1 VVARI
6 VFLFTAAVFLAGCF
20 GGSDAAEE
28 QRAVE
33 TKTMPPSALAAAV
46 TAPKRTCPLNL
57 PNGRV
62 APGRNTAGMNHG
74 NGKIW
79 TAMWPH
85 NVVIATPDYI
95 DPDGSVGMKWPWW
108 RGVKGKL
115 TITGRRLDE
124 KAPPLTADV
133 PGGYGRSGFQPSGIS
148 FPTEGCWEVT
158 GAVGGAEL
166 TFVTLILKA
175 SRYSPMTEDG

>member
-1 VVARI
+1 VIARI
-6 VFLFTAAVFLAGCF
+6 VFPVTAAVLLAGCF
-20 GGSDAAEE
+20 GGSDAADE
-28 QRAVE
+28 QQAVE
-33 TKTMPPSALAAAV
+33 TKKMPPSALAASVRA
-46 TAPKRTCPLNL
+46 KRTCPLNL
-57 PNGRV
+57 PNGRT
-62 APGRNTAGMNHG
+62 APGGNTAGMNHG